1 MLPLL
6 FDVVVMLTKQLVAF
20 VTLEACG
27 SGYTGVGLDSFVRAR
42 RD

>member
-20 VTLEACG
+20 VTLEPSG
-27 SGYTGVGLDSFVRAR
+27 SGLTGFGLG
-42 RD
+42 